1 MRTLN
6 THRFPTF
13 ITQLCTTLVFL
24 LTQQFAFAEDYYWY
38 RQGNPS
44 EIYASPSAG
53 CTVYHPSF
61 VSIQFYYE
69 GTVANCRIPWQG
81 STVVESAPRFNRG
94 GTGCTSPKTYNLATG
109 ICETP
114 PEPCPAFGSE
124 PRYMTISCSNQG
136 GKYVHN
142 DRVSFGL
149 CEYVTQPGGFFK
161 AYPNHDDPSKTY
173 CVARF
178 APTGETLSPGE
189 GVDDIPADNSAL
201 IPDED
206 DVDPACFK
214 TGAYETCLDPKQPN
228 CGTRG
233 GNPFCF
239 GEGDSCGEVNGQHIC
254 FPNGARK
261 CSYADGSYECI
272 NPKTGEKI
280 TYDSPDHPKNGGNA
294 DGNSNNDEQKQ
305 GQVVVGGGA
314 QGTDKGAT
322 NKSITDL
329 QDALGDQLEAI
340 KDALTEKT
348 DLAGSGP
355 ETPNERGS
363 LDVDEWDQKIED
375 AKLELA
381 NVTNQFGDLFQGI
394 TSVNLPG
401 SGGQLYCDAFT
412 AMGTTFEVCLSRYA
426 DQLAGIGLVILFLAT
441 LLAAYIIFIR
451 D

>member
-1 MRTLN
+1 MTV
-6 THRFPTF
+6 RFEA
-13 ITQLCTTLVFL
+13 V
-24 LTQQFAFAEDYYWY
+24 D
-38 RQGNPS
+38 
-44 EIYASPSAG
+44 
-53 CTVYHPSF
+53 V
-61 VSIQFYYE
+61 VSCMSYNWGSK
-69 GTVANCRIPWQG
+69 GTVIRYGDGC
-81 STVVESAPRFNRG
+81 SV
-94 GTGCTSPKTYNLATG
+94 GTTYNAQNGT
-109 ICETP
+109 CESP
-114 PEPCPAFGSE
+114 PEPCPAFGSQ

-136 GKYVHN
+136 GNYVHN

-161 AYPNHDDPSKTY
+161 AYPNYDDPSKTY

-189 GVDDIPADNSAL
+189 GVDDIPADNSAP

-206 DVDPACFK
+206 DPDPACFK

-305 GQVVVGGGA
+305 GQVVVGGGS
-314 QGTDKGAT
+314 QGSDKGAT